1 MMAHRPRICIFRV
14 MTAPSHQDQEFLRR
28 LTSVLEEHLEDSRF
42 GVSELAREMGMS
54 RSNLLRKVT
63 RLTGQSVSQFIRE
76 VRLRNAM
83 NLLKEGSH
91 NVSEV
96 SYLVG
101 FSSVSYFIKCFRER
115 YGFPPGE
122 TSSQALSEDDPVR
135 ESPSGKRPGRKYYIV
150 AAAVVAAIAL
160 IWLLVNPFS
169 AKGESL
175 EKSIAVLPF
184 QNDSN
189 DSTNLYLINGIM
201 ESLLNDLQQ
210 IEDLRVVSRTSV
222 EKYRTHPSTIAE
234 IARELDVNYVVE
246 GSGQKI
252 GDQIL
257 LHIQLIEA
265 PTDQHVW
272 SKQFK
277 RQVQDIFALQ
287 MEVAQGIADGIEA
300 VITPAEEQRISRPPT
315 ENLVA
320 YDLFLQGME
329 RFNERTREGLLAS
342 IDLFGQA
349 IEQDGEFARAYA
361 DISIAYSF
369 LDWSQAEKQY
379 TDQAVEY
386 ADKAL
391 LYDPELSQS
400 LIAKAAVH
408 MNSSEPI
415 LALPYL
421 EKALEYNPNSATVI
435 NILSEFYTNYV
446 PDTDK
451 YLEYALK
458 GIRLDIGAHDSLD
471 ASYIFMHLS
480 NALLQAGFISQAE
493 TYIERSL
500 SYNPDNLYSAYLQA
514 YIQFARDGDL
524 EETRLQLENTLSKD
538 PTRLDILQEVG
549 KICYFMRDYPGALDY
564 YQRFLDQKA
573 DQQVVAFRGEDAKIG
588 LVFSE
593 MGMPE
598 KADSLFS
605 VYKIYAD
612 SDLTMYKHLSLAVYD
627 AHFGELEKAMEH
639 LEMFSQQNS
648 FSYLLFPF
656 MEIDPLTDALR
667 ERPAYREIIKKME
680 EKFWADH
687 ERIRKSLAEKN
698 LI

>member
-1 MMAHRPRICIFRV
+1 
-14 MTAPSHQDQEFLRR
+14 MTAPSHQDQEFLNRI
-28 LTSVLEEHLEDSRF
+28 TSVLEEHLEDSRF
-42 GVSELAREMGMS
+42 GVSELAREVGMS

-63 RLTGQSVSQFIRE
+63 RLTGKSVSQFIRE
-76 VRLRNAM
+76 VRLKKAM

-101 FSSVSYFIKCFRER
+101 FSSVSYFIKCFREQ

-122 TSSQALSEDDPVR
+122 TSNQAMSEDDPVR
-135 ESPSGKRPGRKYYIV
+135 ESPSGRRPWRKYYIV
-150 AAAVVAAIAL
+150 VAALLVAIAV

-169 AKGESL
+169 ARGESL

-222 EKYRTHPSTIAE
+222 EKYRTQPSTIAE

-265 PTDQHVW
+265 PTDQHIW

-277 RQVQDIFALQ
+277 RQVQDIFTLQ
-287 MEVAQGIADGIEA
+287 MELAQGIADGIKA
-300 VITPAEEQRISRPPT
+300 VITPAEEQRINRPPT
-315 ENLVA
+315 ENLEA

-329 RFNERTREGLLAS
+329 QFNERTREGLLAS
-342 IDLFGQA
+342 IDLFKQA

-369 LDWSQAEKQY
+369 LDWSQVEKQY
-379 TDQAVEY
+379 TDLAVEY

-408 MNSSEPI
+408 MNSNEPI
-415 LALPYL
+415 LALPFL

-458 GIRLDIGAHDSLD
+458 GIKLDIGAHDSAD

-500 SYNPDNLYSAYLQA
+500 SYNPDNLYSAYLRA

-524 EETRLQLENTLSKD
+524 EETRLQLENTLSRD

-549 KICYFMRDYPGALDY
+549 KICYFMRDYQGALHY
-564 YQRFLDQKA
+564 YERFLELKSG
-573 DQQVVAFRGEDAKIG
+573 QQVVAFRGEDAKIG
-588 LVFSE
+588 LVYSE
-593 MGMPE
+593 AGMTE
-598 KADSLFS
+598 KADSLFNA
-605 VYKIYAD
+605 YKIYAD

-627 AHFGELEKAMEH
+627 AHFGELKQSLEH
-639 LEMFSQQNS
+639 LELFSQQNS
-648 FSYLLFPF
+648 FSYLLFKF

-667 ERPAYREIIKKME
+667 ELPTYKEIIQKME

-687 ERIRKSLAEKN
+687 ERIRRSLAEKK

>member
-1 MMAHRPRICIFRV
+1 MMVHRPRICIFRV
-14 MTAPSHQDQEFLRR
+14 MTAPSQQDQEFLKRI
-28 LTSVLEEHLEDSRF
+28 TTILEDHLEDSRF
-42 GVSELAREMGMS
+42 GVSELAREIGMS

-76 VRLRNAM
+76 VRLMNAM

-96 SYLVG
+96 SFLVG

-122 TSSQALSEDDPVR
+122 TANHAMSEDEPPGDR
-135 ESPSGKRPGRKYYIV
+135 SSGKRPGRKYYI
-150 AAAVVAAIAL
+150 AGAVVLAAMAI
-160 IWLLVNPFS
+160 IWLLVNLFS
-169 AKGESL
+169 AKEESL

-189 DSTNLYLINGIM
+189 DSTNIYLINGIM

-222 EKYRTHPSTIAE
+222 EKYRTQPSTIAE
-234 IARELDVNYVVE
+234 IAQELDVNYVVE
-246 GSGQKI
+246 GSGQKV
-252 GDQIL
+252 GDRIL

-265 PTDQHVW
+265 PTDQHIW
-272 SKQFK
+272 SKQYK

-287 MEVAQGIADGIEA
+287 MEVAQGIADGIKA
-300 VITPAEEQRISRPPT
+300 VITPAEEQRISKPPT

-329 RFNERTREGLLAS
+329 RFNDGTREGLLAS
-342 IDLFGQA
+342 IDLFGKA
-349 IEQDGEFARAYA
+349 IELDGEFARAYA

-369 LDWSQAEKQY
+369 LDWSQADKQY
-379 TDQAVEY
+379 TDRAIEN

-391 LYDPELSQS
+391 LYDPELTQS

-408 MNSSEPI
+408 MSSSEPL

-421 EKALEYNPNSATVI
+421 EKALEYNPNSAMVI

-458 GIRLDIGAHDSLD
+458 GIRIDIGAHDSTD

-480 NALLQAGFISQAE
+480 NALLQAGFVSQAE

-500 SYNPDNLYSAYLQA
+500 SYNPENLYSEYLRA
-514 YIQFARDGDL
+514 YILYARNHDL
-524 EETRLQLENTLSKD
+524 AETRVLLENTLSKD
-538 PTRLDILQEVG
+538 TTRLDLLQEVG

-564 YQRFLDQKA
+564 YQRYLDLKA
-573 DQQVVAFRGEDAKIG
+573 RRQVVVFRGEDAKIG
-588 LVFSE
+588 LVCSE

-598 KADSLFS
+598 MADSLFS
-605 VYKIYAD
+605 AYKKYAD
-612 SDLTMYKHLSLAVYD
+612 GDLTMYKHLSLAVYD
-627 AHFGELEKAMEH
+627 AHFGEFEKALEH
-639 LEMFSQQNS
+639 LELFSQQNS
-648 FSYLLFPF
+648 FNYLLFPF
-656 MEIDPLTDALR
+656 LEIDPLTDALR
-667 ERPAYREIIKKME
+667 EQPEYREIIGQME
-680 EKFWADH
+680 EKFRKDH
-687 ERIRKSLAEKN
+687 ERIRRSLEEKD

>member
-1 MMAHRPRICIFRV
+1 MMVHRRRICIFKV
-14 MTAPSHQDQEFLRR
+14 MATPSRQDQEFLSRI
-28 LTSVLEEHLEDSRF
+28 TSVLEEHLEDSGF
-42 GVSELAREMGMS
+42 GVSELAREAGMS

-76 VRLRNAM
+76 IRLRNAM

-101 FSSVSYFIKCFRER
+101 FSSVSYFIKCFREH

-122 TSSQALSEDDPVR
+122 TSNQVMEEHEPVR
-135 ESPSGKRPGRKYYIV
+135 DLPSGKRRKTLLLTV
-150 AAAVVAAIAL
+150 GALFLAALAITW
-160 IWLLVNPFS
+160 ILLKPLS
-169 AKGESL
+169 ERDESL

-222 EKYRTHPSTIAE
+222 EKYRTQPSTVEE

-246 GSGQKI
+246 GSGQKLD
-252 GDQIL
+252 DQIL

-265 PTDQHVW
+265 PTDRRLW
-272 SKQFK
+272 SKQYN
-277 RQVQDIFALQ
+277 RQVQDIFNLQ
-287 MEVAQGIADGIEA
+287 MEVAQGIADGIKA
-300 VITPAEEQRISRPPT
+300 VITPAEEQRIGRPPT

-329 RFNERTREGLLAS
+329 RFNDGSREGLLAS

-349 IEQDGEFARAYA
+349 IEQDREFARAYA

-379 TDQAVEY
+379 TDLAVEY

-391 LYDPELSQS
+391 LYNPELAQS

-408 MNSSEPI
+408 MSSSEPL
-415 LALPYL
+415 LALPFL
-421 EKALEYNPNSATVI
+421 EKALEYNPNSAMVI

-458 GIRLDIGAHDSLD
+458 GIRIDIGAHDSTD

-480 NALLQAGFISQAE
+480 NALLQTGFISQAE

-500 SYNPDNLYSAYLQA
+500 SYNPANLYSEYLRA
-514 YIQFARDGDL
+514 YILYARDRDL
-524 EETRLQLENTLSKD
+524 EETKMLLENTLSKD
-538 PTRLDILQEVG
+538 TTRLDLLQEAG
-549 KICYFMRDYPGALDY
+549 KICYFMRDYPNALGY
-564 YQRFLDQKA
+564 YQRYLDEKA
-573 DQQVVAFRGEDAKIG
+573 RQQVVAFRGEDAKIG
-588 LVFSE
+588 LVCSE

-598 KADSLFS
+598 MADSLFTA
-605 VYKIYAD
+605 YKIYAD
-612 SDLTMYKHLSLAVYD
+612 GDLTMYKHLSLAVYYT
-627 AHFGELEKAMEH
+627 HFGDLEKALEH
-639 LEMFSQQNS
+639 LELFSQQKS
-648 FSYLLFPF
+648 FNYLLFPF
-656 MEIDPLTDALR
+656 LEIDPLTDALR
-667 ERPAYREIIKKME
+667 EQPGYREIIGKME
-680 EKFWADH
+680 TKFREDH
-687 ERIRKSLAEKN
+687 ERIRKSLEEKE